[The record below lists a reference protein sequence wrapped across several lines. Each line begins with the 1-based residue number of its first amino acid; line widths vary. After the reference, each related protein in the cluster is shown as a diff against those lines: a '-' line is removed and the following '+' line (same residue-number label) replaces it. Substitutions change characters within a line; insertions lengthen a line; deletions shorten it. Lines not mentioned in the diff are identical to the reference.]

1 MTFLFPQHFFSAII
15 LGGFVL
21 AEFVS
26 GFWLIRNKFSNFL
39 SWTLPIFSV
48 AGVHFLTAEEPAGFR
63 MIALILV
70 LLTGMKVVT
79 AAAYPR
85 LRFTWFKWTLY
96 CFTWVGMNP
105 EIFFK
110 QRLATD
116 KSLFYRGMV
125 FLASGVTILFLL
137 RFFLSP
143 GSIPT
148 GVSYYLLSLVILIAL
163 SMILHFGLLN
173 ISAWALQQFGY
184 PAYSLFRAPLS
195 AKSLTDFWGKR
206 WNLAFTEMTSVTVY
220 RPLFKKYS
228 LIVALIVSFAV
239 SGLLHEVALS
249 LPVQSGYG
257 LPLVYFVIQLMLV
270 VAEQKFF
277 IRKPGSVWVI
287 AGLIIPL
294 PLLFHP
300 SIMKAVFWQFV
311 L

>member
-1 MTFLFPQHFFSAII
+1 MSFLFPQHFFSAII
-15 LGGFVL
+15 LAGFVL
-21 AEFVS
+21 MEFVS
-26 GFWLIRNKFSNFL
+26 GFWLIRNQFRNFFS
-39 SWTLPIFSV
+39 WVLPIFSV
-48 AGVHFLTAEEPAGFR
+48 AGVHFLTIEEPAGFR

-79 AAAYPR
+79 AAAYPM

-110 QRLATD
+110 QRPAAD
-116 KSLFYRGMV
+116 RSLLYRGLL
-125 FLASGVTILFLL
+125 FLASGMIILFLL

-143 GSIPT
+143 VSMPT
-148 GVSYYLLSLVILIAL
+148 GVSYYIQSLAILIAL

-173 ISAWALQQFGY
+173 ISAWVLQQLGY
-184 PAYSLFRAPLS
+184 SAYSLFRAPLS
-195 AKSLTDFWGKR
+195 AGSLTDFWGKR
-206 WNLAFTEMTSVTVY
+206 WNLAFTEMTSVAVY
-220 RPLFKKYS
+220 RPLAQKYS
-228 LIVALIVSFAV
+228 GLTALIISFAV

-270 VAEQKFF
+270 IAEQKLFTG
-277 IRKPGSVWVI
+277 KPGSVWVI